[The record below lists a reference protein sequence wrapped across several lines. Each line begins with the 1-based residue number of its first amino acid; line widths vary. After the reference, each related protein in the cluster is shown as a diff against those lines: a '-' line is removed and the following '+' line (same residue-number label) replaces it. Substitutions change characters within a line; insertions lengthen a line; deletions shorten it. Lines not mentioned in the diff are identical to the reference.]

1 MRLALDSFRQ
11 LMIFTPLFQYFMSI
25 LNRQSALKPFP
36 LNSFMF
42 NPPMTNLMVVGSV
55 LVPMAALM
63 GIPTIASAQPSVVG
77 PSIPVPPDVPR
88 RSSAP
93 SPLAPPVRPSFP
105 VRQSLF
111 SELQPQI
118 LLNNQVYNLPWIQ
131 WQTEKGLRIGLP
143 DGAIR
148 QLFGVEFLSTDD
160 ATQQPIAWF
169 SDDRPTATLPV
180 KFISPDRYLDI
191 TDWAKSLGW
200 QLKPQAQQLTITA
213 PTSNLTQLIQGVPQ
227 SQTSKSQMSKMGQRS
242 KQIPLIPAGTSP
254 TLKLPENDRIVL
266 ELDRPTLF
274 QVDPQS
280 QDWTLRLNSQV
291 NPATLALFKP
301 KPSQKIAS
309 LSLQSEGTQSI
320 LKLGIP
326 LTTRPVVTTLSNPA
340 RIVIDVGV
348 ASSRTHDILW
358 QPGIKWRQQLLT
370 IGNQSFTVISF
381 EVSPKTPGLMLR
393 PMLPNPVELAGIS
406 PLIQT
411 AHQGKSVLAMNGGF
425 FNRTNQ
431 LPLGLIKIDGQVKS
445 GPILNRGV
453 VAWDQAGSFE
463 FDRYSLQE
471 TATIGQQS
479 FPLTSLNSAYVQAGI
494 ARYTATWGNSY
505 RTLSD
510 NEIVMEVVADRIT
523 TQTPVPT
530 AGTLVSIPPNGY
542 LLTFR
547 SNKTAAAT
555 VTLGAAVSV
564 AMVQSNPRITALP
577 YAIGGGPLL
586 IKDRQVVL
594 DAAAEKFS
602 PAFIAERAARSAI
615 GRTNTG
621 NLLIVAVHPAIG
633 RGGATLL
640 DMAQIM
646 QQLGAIDALNFD
658 GGSSTTL
665 YLGGAGGQILDRPAR
680 SSARVHNAIG
690 IFKE

>member
-1 MRLALDSFRQ
+1 
-11 LMIFTPLFQYFMSI
+11 MSI
-25 LNRQSALKPFP
+25 PA
-36 LNSFMF
+36 
-42 NPPMTNLMVVGSV
+42 
-55 LVPMAALM
+55 
-63 GIPTIASAQPSVVG
+63 IASAQ
-77 PSIPVPPDVPR
+77 
-88 RSSAP
+88 SSAV
-93 SPLAPPVRPSFP
+93 SPAIP
-105 VRQSLF
+105 VRQNLF
-111 SELQPQI
+111 SELQPKI
-118 LLNNQVYNLPWIQ
+118 LLNNQVHNLPWIQ

-148 QLFGVEFLSTDD
+148 QLFGVDFLSTDD

-180 KFISPDRYLDI
+180 KFVSPDRYLDI

-200 QLKPQAQQLTITA
+200 QLNLQAQQLTITA
-213 PTSNLTQLIQGVPQ
+213 PASNLTQLVQGVPQ
-227 SQTSKSQMSKMGQRS
+227 SQMSKMGQVGKPVS
-242 KQIPLIPAGTSP
+242 LIPVRTSSP
-254 TLKLPENDRIVL
+254 IELPKTDRIVL

-326 LTTRPVVTTLSNPA
+326 LTTRPVVTTLSNPT

-370 IGNQSFTVISF
+370 IGNQPFTVISF
-381 EVSPKTPGLMLR
+381 DISPKTPGLMLR

-406 PLIQT
+406 PLITT
-411 AHQGKSVLAMNGGF
+411 AQQGKSVLAMNGGF
-425 FNRTNQ
+425 FNRINQ

-453 VAWDQAGSFE
+453 VAWDQAGTFE

-471 TATIGQQS
+471 TATIGQKS
-479 FPLTSLNSAYVQAGI
+479 FPLTHLNSAYIQAGI
-494 ARYTATWGNSY
+494 ARYTTAWGSSY
-505 RTLSD
+505 STLSD

-530 AGTLVSIPPNGY
+530 AGTPISIPSNGY

-555 VTLGAAVSV
+555 VTHGATVSL
-564 AMVQSNPRITALP
+564 AMVPSNPRITAFP

-586 IKDRQVVL
+586 LKDRQVVL

-621 NLLIVAVHPAIG
+621 NLLMVTVHPAIG

-658 GGSSTTL
+658 GGSSTTI
-665 YLGGAGGQILDRPAR
+665 YLGGTGGQILDRPAR

-690 IFKE
+690 IFKND

>member
-1 MRLALDSFRQ
+1 MQFPLSSLWQ
-11 LMIFTPLFQYFMSI
+11 LMLFVASFQCFTSI
-25 LNRQSALKPFP
+25 LGSQSIIKQLTTKPLV
-36 LNSFMF
+36 LNLSMA
-42 NPPMTNLMVVGSV
+42 NLMVVASA
-55 LVPMAALM
+55 LVPMGVL
-63 GIPTIASAQPSVVG
+63 GTPTIASAKPSILPSVAS
-77 PSIPVPPDVPR
+77 PSIRIGSSVPIRLPLPAR
-88 RSSAP
+88 QNLSSG
-93 SPLAPPVRPSFP
+93 L
-105 VRQSLF
+105 QS
-111 SELQPQI
+111 QI
-118 LLNNQVYNLPWIQ
+118 LINNQIYSLPWIQ
-131 WQTEKGLRIGLP
+131 WQTEKGLRIGVP
-143 DGAIR
+143 DEAMR
-148 QLFGVEFLSTDD
+148 QIFGVDFLSTDN

-169 SDDRPTATLPV
+169 SNDRPTATLPV
-180 KFISPDRYLDI
+180 KFVSPDRYLDI

-200 QLKPQAQQLTITA
+200 QLIPQAQQLTITA
-213 PTSNLTQLIQGVPQ
+213 PASNLTQLIQAAPQ
-227 SQTSKSQMSKMGQRS
+227 SQMNPMSQVGK
-242 KQIPLIPAGTSP
+242 ITPFTSP
-254 TLKLPENDRIVL
+254 GTFPTLEVSGSDRIVL
-266 ELDRPTLF
+266 TLDRPTLF
-274 QVDPQS
+274 QVDPQN
-280 QDWTLRLNSQV
+280 QDWTLRLNSQI
-291 NPATLALFKP
+291 NPATFPLFKP

-320 LKLGIP
+320 LKLGMP
-326 LTTRPVVTTLSNPA
+326 LTTRPVVSTLSDPP
-340 RIVIDVGV
+340 RIVVDIGPI
-348 ASSRTHDILW
+348 SPRTHNILW
-358 QPGIKWRQQLLT
+358 QPGIEWRQQLLT
-370 IGNQSFTVISF
+370 IGNQPFTVISF
-381 EVSPKTPGLMLR
+381 EITPKTSGLTLR

-411 AHQGKSVLAMNGGF
+411 AQQGKSVLAMNGGF

-453 VAWDQAGSFE
+453 VAWDQAGTFE

-494 ARYTATWGNSY
+494 ARYTPAWGNSY

-510 NEIVMEVVADRIT
+510 NEIIMEVVADRIT

-530 AGTLVSIPPNGY
+530 AGTLVSIPSNGY

-564 AMVQSNPRITALP
+564 AMVPSNPRITALP

-640 DMAQIM
+640 EMAQIM

-665 YLGGAGGQILDRPAR
+665 YLGGTGGQILDRPAR

-690 IFKE
+690 VFKE

>member
-1 MRLALDSFRQ
+1 MQ
-11 LMIFTPLFQYFMSI
+11 L
-25 LNRQSALKPFP
+25 P
-36 LNSFMF
+36 LNSFWQLMLFVGSFQCFTSILGSQSTLKPLIF
-42 NPPMTNLMVVGSV
+42 NPSMANLMVTKSI
-55 LVPMAALM
+55 LVPMGVL
-63 GIPTIASAQPSVVG
+63 INFPTIASAQLPDISPPIG
-77 PSIPVPPDVPR
+77 PSRI
-88 RSSAP
+88 RSAVP
-93 SPLAPPVRPSFP
+93 SPIPRPLSI
-105 VRQSLF
+105 RQSL
-111 SELQPQI
+111 SLESKPQI
-118 LLNNQVYNLPWIQ
+118 LINNQTYNLPWIQ
-131 WQTEKGLRIGLP
+131 WQTEKGLRIGVP
-143 DGAIR
+143 DGAMR
-148 QLFGVEFLSTDD
+148 QVFGVDFLSTND
-160 ATQQPIAWF
+160 ATQQPIGWF
-169 SDDRPTATLPV
+169 SDDLPTAVLPV

-200 QLKPQAQQLTITA
+200 QLKPQAQQLIITT
-213 PTSNLTQLIQGVPQ
+213 PTSNLTQLIQVVPQ
-227 SQTSKSQMSKMGQRS
+227 SQMNKNQ
-242 KQIPLIPAGTSP
+242 
-254 TLKLPENDRIVL
+254 TLELPRTDRIVL
-266 ELDRPTLF
+266 GLDQPTLF

-280 QDWTLRLNSQV
+280 QDWTLRLNSQI

-309 LSLQSEGTQSI
+309 LSLQSEGTQSV

-326 LTTRPVVTTLSNPA
+326 LTTRPVVTTLSNPP
-340 RIVIDVGV
+340 RIVIDVGI
-348 ASSRTHDILW
+348 ASPRTQSILW
-358 QPGIKWRQQLLT
+358 QPGIKWQQQLLT

-381 EVSPKTPGLMLR
+381 EISPKTPGLTLR

-411 AHQGKSVLAMNGGF
+411 AQQGKSVLAMNGGF
-425 FNRTNQ
+425 FNRINQ

-453 VAWDQAGSFE
+453 MAWDRAGSFE

-479 FPLTSLNSAYVQAGI
+479 FLLTHLNSAYVQAGI
-494 ARYTATWGNSY
+494 ARYTNTWGNSY
-505 RTLSD
+505 STLSD

-523 TQTPVPT
+523 TQTSAPT
-530 AGTLVSIPPNGY
+530 AGTRISIPPNGY

-555 VTLGAAVSV
+555 VTLGATVSLT
-564 AMVQSNPRITALP
+564 MVPSNPRIAAFP
-577 YAIGGGPLL
+577 YALGGGPLL
-586 IKDRQVVL
+586 IKDRQIVL

-602 PAFIAERAARSAI
+602 PAFIRERAARSAV
-615 GRTNTG
+615 GWTDTG
-621 NLLIVAVHPAIG
+621 NLLMVTVHPAIG

-665 YLGGAGGQILDRPAR
+665 HLGGLGGQILDRPSR

>member
-1 MRLALDSFRQ
+1 
-11 LMIFTPLFQYFMSI
+11 
-25 LNRQSALKPFP
+25 
-36 LNSFMF
+36 
-42 NPPMTNLMVVGSV
+42 MVVGSV
-55 LVPMAALM
+55 LVPMGILM
-63 GIPTIASAQPSVVG
+63 GIPTIASAQPSATVQ
-77 PSIPVPPDVPR
+77 PSVI
-88 RSSAP
+88 
-93 SPLAPPVRPSFP
+93 RPIIP
-105 VRQSLF
+105 VRQNLF
-111 SELQPQI
+111 SEAQPQI

-131 WQTEKGLRIGLP
+131 WQTEKGLRIGIP

-148 QLFGVEFLSTDD
+148 QLFGVDFLSTDD

-180 KFISPDRYLDI
+180 KFVSPDRYLDI

-200 QLKPQAQQLTITA
+200 QLTPQAQQLTITA
-213 PTSNLTQLIQGVPQ
+213 PASNLTQLIQVVPP
-227 SQTSKSQMSKMGQRS
+227 SQMSKMSTG
-242 KQIPLIPAGTSP
+242 KQIPLIPAATSP
-254 TLKLPENDRIVL
+254 KPELPTTDRIVL

-291 NPATLALFKP
+291 NPATLDLFKP
-301 KPSQKIAS
+301 KPSQKMAS
-309 LSLQSEGTQSI
+309 LSLQSEGTQST

-326 LTTRPVVTTLSNPA
+326 LTTRPVVTTLSNPP
-340 RIVIDVGV
+340 RIVIDVGI
-348 ASSRTHDILW
+348 ASSRTQDILW
-358 QPGIKWRQQLLT
+358 QPGIRWHQQLLT
-370 IGNQSFTVISF
+370 IGNQPFTVISF
-381 EVSPKTPGLMLR
+381 EISPKTPGLMLR

-411 AHQGKSVLAMNGGF
+411 AQQGKSVLAMNGGF

-431 LPLGLIKIDGQVKS
+431 LPLGFIKIDGQVKS

-453 VAWDQAGSFE
+453 VAWDQAGTFE

-494 ARYTATWGNSY
+494 ARYTPAWGTSY

-530 AGTLVSIPPNGY
+530 AGTLVSIPSNGY

-602 PAFIAERAARSAI
+602 PAFVAERAARSAI

-640 DMAQIM
+640 EMAQIM

-665 YLGGAGGQILDRPAR
+665 YLGGTGGQILDRPAR
-680 SSARVHNAIG
+680 SSARVHDAIG
-690 IFKE
+690 VFKE

>member
-1 MRLALDSFRQ
+1 MRL
-11 LMIFTPLFQYFMSI
+11 
-25 LNRQSALKPFP
+25 P
-36 LNSFMF
+36 LNSFWQLMLVVGSFQCFTSILGSQSTLKPLMF
-42 NPPMTNLMVVGSV
+42 NPSMANLMVIGSV
-55 LVPMAALM
+55 LVPMGVLM
-63 GIPTIASAQPSVVG
+63 SIPAIASAKPSLVR
-77 PSIPVPPDVPR
+77 PSIPVFPAVPS

-93 SPLAPPVRPSFP
+93 IPIAPPVRPSLP
-105 VRQSLF
+105 IRQNLS
-111 SELQPQI
+111 SGLQPQI
-118 LLNNQVYNLPWIQ
+118 LLNNQVHNLPWIQ
-131 WQTEKGLRIGLP
+131 WQTEKGLRIGVP
-143 DGAIR
+143 DGTIR
-148 QLFGVEFLSTDD
+148 QLFGVDFLSTDD

-169 SDDRPTATLPV
+169 SDDRSTALLPV
-180 KFISPDRYLDI
+180 KFVSPDRYLDI

-200 QLKPQAQQLTITA
+200 QLKPQAQQLTITT
-213 PTSNLTQLIQGVPQ
+213 PTSNLTQLIQVVPEI
-227 SQTSKSQMSKMGQRS
+227 QRG
-242 KQIPLIPAGTSP
+242 KQKQVPLIPTEISPVLELPGT
-254 TLKLPENDRIVL
+254 DRIVL

-274 QVDPQS
+274 QVDPRS

-309 LSLQSEGTQSI
+309 LSFQSEGTQSI

-326 LTTRPVVTTLSNPA
+326 LTTRPVVTTLSNPP

-348 ASSRTHDILW
+348 ASPRTQSILW
-358 QPGIKWRQQLLT
+358 QPGMKWQQQLLT

-381 EVSPKTPGLMLR
+381 EISPKSPGLMLR
-393 PMLPNPVELAGIS
+393 PILPNSVELAGIS
-406 PLIQT
+406 PLIKT
-411 AHQGKSVLAMNGGF
+411 AQQSKSVLAMNGGF
-425 FNRTNQ
+425 FNRINQ
-431 LPLGLIKIDGQVKS
+431 LPLGLIQMDGQVKS

-453 VAWDQAGSFE
+453 MAWDRAGTFE

-471 TATIGQQS
+471 TATIGKQS
-479 FPLTSLNSAYVQAGI
+479 FPLTHLNSAYIQAGI
-494 ARYTATWGNSY
+494 ARYTPAWGNSY
-505 RTLSD
+505 STLSD

-530 AGTLVSIPPNGY
+530 AGTSISIPPNGY

-555 VTLGAAVSV
+555 VAPRSTVSLAIV
-564 AMVQSNPRITALP
+564 PSNPRIAAFP
-577 YAIGGGPLL
+577 YALGGGPLL

-602 PAFIAERAARSAI
+602 PAFIRERAARSAV

-621 NLLIVAVHPAIG
+621 NLLMVVVHPAIG

-665 YLGGAGGQILDRPAR
+665 HLGGLGGQILDRPSR

>member
-1 MRLALDSFRQ
+1 
-11 LMIFTPLFQYFMSI
+11 
-25 LNRQSALKPFP
+25 
-36 LNSFMF
+36 
-42 NPPMTNLMVVGSV
+42 MVVGSV
-55 LVPMAALM
+55 LVPMGVLI
-63 GIPTIASAQPSVVG
+63 GIPTIASTQPS
-77 PSIPVPPDVPR
+77 PPIPI
-88 RSSAP
+88 A
-93 SPLAPPVRPSFP
+93 SPIRPYLP
-105 VRQSLF
+105 VRQNLF

-148 QLFGVEFLSTDD
+148 QLFGVDFLSTDD

-169 SDDRPTATLPV
+169 SDNRPTSILPV
-180 KFISPDRYLDI
+180 KFVSPDRYLDI

-200 QLKPQAQQLTITA
+200 QLTPQAQQLTITA
-213 PTSNLTQLIQGVPQ
+213 PTSNLTQLIQVVPQ
-227 SQTSKSQMSKMGQRS
+227 SQMSKMGQTS
-242 KQIPLIPAGTSP
+242 KQVPLIPAATSP
-254 TLKLPENDRIVL
+254 TLALPTTDRIVL

-280 QDWTLRLNSQV
+280 QDWTLSLNSQV

-309 LSLQSEGTQSI
+309 LSLQSKGTQST

-348 ASSRTHDILW
+348 ALSRTQDILW

-370 IGNQSFTVISF
+370 IGNQPFTVISF
-381 EVSPKTPGLMLR
+381 EISPKTPGLMLR

-411 AHQGKSVLAMNGGF
+411 AQQGKSVLAMNGGF

-431 LPLGLIKIDGQVKS
+431 LPLGFIKIDGQVKS

-453 VAWDQAGSFE
+453 VAWDQSGTFE

-494 ARYTATWGNSY
+494 ARYTPAWGNSY

-510 NEIVMEVVADRIT
+510 NEIIMEVVGDRIT

-530 AGTLVSIPPNGY
+530 AGTLISIPPNGY

-547 SNKTAAAT
+547 SNKTTAAT

-564 AMVQSNPRITALP
+564 VMVQSNPRITALP

-602 PAFIAERAARSAI
+602 PAFVAERAARSVI

-665 YLGGAGGQILDRPAR
+665 YLGGTGGQILDRPAR
-680 SSARVHNAIG
+680 SSARVHDAIG
-690 IFKE
+690 VFKE

>member
-1 MRLALDSFRQ
+1 
-11 LMIFTPLFQYFMSI
+11 
-25 LNRQSALKPFP
+25 
-36 LNSFMF
+36 
-42 NPPMTNLMVVGSV
+42 MVIESV
-55 LVPMAALM
+55 LVPMGVLM
-63 GIPTIASAQPSVVG
+63 SFPTIASANSSLVR
-77 PSIPVPPDVPR
+77 PSIPVSPAVPS
-88 RSSAP
+88 RSSASIP
-93 SPLAPPVRPSFP
+93 IAPPVRPSLP
-105 VRQSLF
+105 IRQNLSLG
-111 SELQPQI
+111 LQPQI
-118 LLNNQVYNLPWIQ
+118 LINNQIHNLQWIQ
-131 WQTEKGLRIGLP
+131 WQTEKGLRIGVP
-143 DGAIR
+143 DGAMR
-148 QLFGVEFLSTDD
+148 QIFGVDFLSTDD

-169 SDDRPTATLPV
+169 SNDRPTATLPV
-180 KFISPDRYLDI
+180 KFVSPDRYLDI

-200 QLKPQAQQLTITA
+200 QLTPQAQQLTITT
-213 PTSNLTQLIQGVPQ
+213 PTSNLTQLIQGIPQ
-227 SQTSKSQMSKMGQRS
+227 SQTSKQ
-242 KQIPLIPAGTSP
+242 KQVPVIPAGTSP
-254 TLKLPENDRIVL
+254 TLELPKTDRIVL

-274 QVDPQS
+274 QVDPGS
-280 QDWTLRLNSQV
+280 QDWTLRLNGQV

-309 LSLQSEGTQSI
+309 LSLQSEGTQSV

-326 LTTRPVVTTLSNPA
+326 LVTRPVVTTLSNPP

-348 ASSRTHDILW
+348 ASPRSQDILW

-381 EVSPKTPGLMLR
+381 EISPKTPGLMLR

-411 AHQGKSVLAMNGGF
+411 AQQGKSILAMNGGF
-425 FNRTNQ
+425 FNRINQ

-453 VAWDQAGSFE
+453 MAWDQSGAFE

-471 TATIGQQS
+471 TATIGQKT
-479 FPLTSLNSAYVQAGI
+479 FPLTHLNSAYVQAGI
-494 ARYTATWGNSY
+494 ARYTAAWGSRY
-505 RTLSD
+505 STLSD

-530 AGTLVSIPPNGY
+530 AGTPISIPPNGY

-547 SNKTAAAT
+547 SNKTAATT
-555 VTLGAAVSV
+555 VTLGATVSL
-564 AMVQSNPRITALP
+564 AMVPSNPRITAFP
-577 YAIGGGPLL
+577 YALGGGPLL

-602 PAFIAERAARSAI
+602 PAFIRERAARSAV

-621 NLLIVAVHPAIG
+621 NLLMVTVHPAIG

-640 DMAQIM
+640 EMAQIM

-665 YLGGAGGQILDRPAR
+665 YLGGTGGQILDRPSR

>member
-1 MRLALDSFRQ
+1 
-11 LMIFTPLFQYFMSI
+11 
-25 LNRQSALKPFP
+25 
-36 LNSFMF
+36 
-42 NPPMTNLMVVGSV
+42 MTNLMVVGSV
-55 LVPMAALM
+55 LVPMGVLM
-63 GIPTIASAQPSVVG
+63 GLPTIAAVPRSVAG
-77 PSIPVPPDVPR
+77 PRIPVPPEIPR
-88 RSSAP
+88 RFSAP
-93 SPLAPPVRPSFP
+93 IPLAPPVRPSFP
-105 VRQSLF
+105 VRQNLF

-118 LLNNQVYNLPWIQ
+118 LLNNKVYNLPWIQ
-131 WQTEKGLRIGLP
+131 WQTEKGSRIGLP

-169 SDDRPTATLPV
+169 SDDRPTATLPI

-227 SQTSKSQMSKMGQRS
+227 SQMSKSQMSKMG
-242 KQIPLIPAGTSP
+242 KQVPSISAGTSP
-254 TLKLPENDRIVL
+254 TLKLPGNDRIVL

-291 NPATLALFKP
+291 NPSTLARFKP
-301 KPSQKIAS
+301 QPSQKIAS
-309 LSLQSEGTQSI
+309 LSLQSEGTQSV

-348 ASSRTHDILW
+348 ASSRTHNILW

-370 IGNQSFTVISF
+370 SGNQSFTVISF

-411 AHQGKSVLAMNGGF
+411 AQQGKSVLALNGGF
-425 FNRTNQ
+425 FNRINQ

-494 ARYTATWGNSY
+494 ARYTPSWGNSY

-523 TQTPVPT
+523 TQTPVPA
-530 AGTLVSIPPNGY
+530 AGTLISIPPKGY

-555 VTLGAAVSV
+555 VTLDATVSV
-564 AMVQSNPRITALP
+564 ARVESNSRITAFP

-621 NLLIVAVHPAIG
+621 NLLIVTLHPTIG

-665 YLGGAGGQILDRPAR
+665 YLGGTGGQILDRPGR

-690 IFKE
+690 IFKQ

>member
-1 MRLALDSFRQ
+1 MA
-11 LMIFTPLFQYFMSI
+11 
-25 LNRQSALKPFP
+25 
-36 LNSFMF
+36 
-42 NPPMTNLMVVGSV
+42 NPMGIESV
-55 LVPMAALM
+55 LAPMGVLM
-63 GIPTIASAQPSVVG
+63 GIPTIASTEPPVISPSV
-77 PSIPVPPDVPR
+77 PINSFAEAI
-88 RSSAP
+88 
-93 SPLAPPVRPSFP
+93 PVRPSFP
-105 VRQSLF
+105 IRQNLS
-111 SELQPQI
+111 SGLQPQI
-118 LLNNQVYNLPWIQ
+118 LINSQIHSLPWIQ
-131 WQTEKGLRIGLP
+131 WQTEKGLRIGIP
-143 DGAIR
+143 DGAMR
-148 QLFGVEFLSTDD
+148 QIFGVDFLSTND

-169 SDDRPTATLPV
+169 SDDRPTAVLPV
-180 KFISPDRYLDI
+180 RFVSPDRYLDI

-200 QLKPQAQQLTITA
+200 QLKPQAQQLTITT

-227 SQTSKSQMSKMGQRS
+227 SQMNKSQMSKMG
-242 KQIPLIPAGTSP
+242 KQVPLIPAGTSP
-254 TLKLPENDRIVL
+254 TLDLPRTDRIIL

-280 QDWTLRLNSQV
+280 QDWTLRLNGQV

-309 LSLQSEGTQSI
+309 LSLQSNGTQSV

-326 LTTRPVVTTLSNPA
+326 LVTRPVVTTLSNPP

-348 ASSRTHDILW
+348 ASPRTEKILW
-358 QPGIKWRQQLLT
+358 QPGINWQQQLLT
-370 IGNQSFTVISF
+370 IGNQAFTVISF

-393 PMLPNPVELAGIS
+393 PILPNSVELAGIS

-411 AHQGKSVLAMNGGF
+411 AQQAKSVLAINGGF
-425 FNRTNQ
+425 FNRINQ
-431 LPLGLIKIDGQVKS
+431 LPLGLIQVDSQVKS

-453 VAWDQAGSFE
+453 MAWDRAGTFE

-479 FPLTSLNSAYVQAGI
+479 FPLTHLNSAYIQAGI
-494 ARYTATWGNSY
+494 ARYTSAWGNSY
-505 RTLSD
+505 STLSD

-523 TQTPVPT
+523 TRTPVPT
-530 AGTLVSIPPNGY
+530 AGTRIAIPPAGY

-555 VTLGAAVSV
+555 VTPGATVSLT
-564 AMVQSNPRITALP
+564 MVPSNPRIAAFP
-577 YAIGGGPLL
+577 YALGGGPLL

-602 PAFIAERAARSAI
+602 PAFIRERAARSAV

-621 NLLIVAVHPAIG
+621 NLLMVTVHPAIG

-640 DMAQIM
+640 EMAQIM

-665 YLGGAGGQILDRPAR
+665 YLGGAGGQILDRPSR

>member
-1 MRLALDSFRQ
+1 MLFVGSFQ
-11 LMIFTPLFQYFMSI
+11 CFTSI
-25 LNRQSALKPFP
+25 LSSQSTLKP
-36 LNSFMF
+36 LIF
-42 NPPMTNLMVVGSV
+42 NPSMANSMVIESV
-55 LVPMAALM
+55 LVPMGVLM
-63 GIPTIASAQPSVVG
+63 SFPTIASANSSLVR
-77 PSIPVPPDVPR
+77 PSIPVSPAVPS
-88 RSSAP
+88 RSSASIP
-93 SPLAPPVRPSFP
+93 IAPPVRPSLP
-105 VRQSLF
+105 IRQNLSLG
-111 SELQPQI
+111 LQPQI
-118 LLNNQVYNLPWIQ
+118 LINNQIHNLQWIQ
-131 WQTEKGLRIGLP
+131 WQTEKGLRIGVP
-143 DGAIR
+143 DGAMR
-148 QLFGVEFLSTDD
+148 QIFGVDFLSTDD

-169 SDDRPTATLPV
+169 SNDRPTATLPV
-180 KFISPDRYLDI
+180 KFVSPDRYLDI

-200 QLKPQAQQLTITA
+200 QLTPQAQQLTITT
-213 PTSNLTQLIQGVPQ
+213 PTSNLTQLIQGIPQ
-227 SQTSKSQMSKMGQRS
+227 SQTSKQ
-242 KQIPLIPAGTSP
+242 KQVPVIPAGTSP
-254 TLKLPENDRIVL
+254 TLELPKTDRIVL

-274 QVDPQS
+274 QVDPGS
-280 QDWTLRLNSQV
+280 QDWTLRLNGQV

-309 LSLQSEGTQSI
+309 LSLQSEGTQSV

-326 LTTRPVVTTLSNPA
+326 LVTRPVVTTLSNPP

-348 ASSRTHDILW
+348 ASPRSQDILW

-381 EVSPKTPGLMLR
+381 EISPKTPGLMLR

-411 AHQGKSVLAMNGGF
+411 AQQGKSILAMNGGF
-425 FNRTNQ
+425 FNRINQ

-453 VAWDQAGSFE
+453 MAWDQSGAFE

-471 TATIGQQS
+471 TATIGQKT
-479 FPLTSLNSAYVQAGI
+479 FPLTHLNSAYVQAGI
-494 ARYTATWGNSY
+494 ARYTAAWGSRY
-505 RTLSD
+505 STLSD

-530 AGTLVSIPPNGY
+530 AGTPISIPPNGY

-547 SNKTAAAT
+547 SNKTAATT
-555 VTLGAAVSV
+555 VTLGATVSL
-564 AMVQSNPRITALP
+564 AMVPSNPRITAFP
-577 YAIGGGPLL
+577 YALGGGPLL

-602 PAFIAERAARSAI
+602 PAFIRERAARSAV

-621 NLLIVAVHPAIG
+621 NLLMVTVHPAIG

-640 DMAQIM
+640 EMAQIM

-665 YLGGAGGQILDRPAR
+665 YLGGTGGQILDRPSR

>member
-1 MRLALDSFRQ
+1 MA
-11 LMIFTPLFQYFMSI
+11 
-25 LNRQSALKPFP
+25 
-36 LNSFMF
+36 
-42 NPPMTNLMVVGSV
+42 NLMVIRSV
-55 LVPMAALM
+55 LVPMGVLM
-63 GIPTIASAQPSVVG
+63 SFPTIASVDPSLAPLSVPVSPSVPIGSVPR
-77 PSIPVPPDVPR
+77 PSIPVR
-88 RSSAP
+88 
-93 SPLAPPVRPSFP
+93 LSFP
-105 VRQSLF
+105 IRQNLS
-111 SELQPQI
+111 SVLQPQI
-118 LLNNQVYNLPWIQ
+118 LLNNQIHNLPWIQ
-131 WQTEKGLRIGLP
+131 WQTEKGLRIGVA
-143 DGAIR
+143 DGAMR
-148 QLFGVEFLSTDD
+148 QIFGVDFLSTND

-169 SDDRPTATLPV
+169 SDDRPTAVLPV

-200 QLKPQAQQLTITA
+200 QLKPEAQQLTITT
-213 PTSNLTQLIQGVPQ
+213 PTSTLTQLFQG
-227 SQTSKSQMSKMGQRS
+227 SQSQMSKMGQMG
-242 KQIPLIPAGTSP
+242 KQVPLIPSGTSP
-254 TLKLPENDRIVL
+254 ALELPGTDRIVL
-266 ELDRPTLF
+266 ELDQPTLF
-274 QVDPQS
+274 QVDPRS
-280 QDWTLRLNSQV
+280 QDWTLRLNSQI

-309 LSLQSEGTQSI
+309 LSLQTEGTQSV

-326 LTTRPVVTTLSNPA
+326 LTTRPVVTTLLNPP
-340 RIVIDVGV
+340 RIVIDVGI
-348 ASSRTHDILW
+348 ASPRTQSILW
-358 QPGIKWRQQLLT
+358 QPGIKWQQQLLT

-381 EVSPKTPGLMLR
+381 EISPKTPGLMLR
-393 PMLPNPVELAGIS
+393 PILPNSVELAGIS

-411 AHQGKSVLAMNGGF
+411 AQQAKSVLAMNGGF
-425 FNRTNQ
+425 FNRINQ
-431 LPLGLIKIDGQVKS
+431 LPLGLIKVDGQVKS

-453 VAWDQAGSFE
+453 MAWDQAGAFE

-471 TATIGQQS
+471 TVIIGSQS

-494 ARYTATWGNSY
+494 ARYTSAWGNSY
-505 RTLSD
+505 STLSD
-510 NEIVMEVVADRIT
+510 NEIVMEIVADRIT

-530 AGTLVSIPPNGY
+530 SGTPISIPPNGY

-547 SNKTAAAT
+547 SNKTAATT
-555 VTLGAAVSV
+555 VTLGATVSLAVVS
-564 AMVQSNPRITALP
+564 SNPRIAAFP
-577 YAIGGGPLL
+577 YALGGGPLL

-602 PAFIAERAARSAI
+602 PAFIRERAARSAV

-621 NLLIVAVHPAIG
+621 NLLLVTVHPAIG

-665 YLGGAGGQILDRPAR
+665 YLGGTGGQILDRPSR

>member
-1 MRLALDSFRQ
+1 M
-11 LMIFTPLFQYFMSI
+11 
-25 LNRQSALKPFP
+25 
-36 LNSFMF
+36 
-42 NPPMTNLMVVGSV
+42 G
-55 LVPMAALM
+55 ALM
-63 GIPTIASAQPSVVG
+63 SFPTIASTDPFFAPPSVPVS
-77 PSIPVPPDVPR
+77 PSVPSGSFTKPPI
-88 RSSAP
+88 
-93 SPLAPPVRPSFP
+93 PVRPSFP
-105 VRQSLF
+105 IRQNLS

-118 LLNNQVYNLPWIQ
+118 LINNQIHNLPWIQ
-131 WQTEKGLRIGLP
+131 WQTEKGLRIGVA
-143 DGAIR
+143 DGAMR
-148 QLFGVEFLSTDD
+148 QIFGVDFLSTND

-169 SDDRPTATLPV
+169 SNDRPTAVLPV

-200 QLKPQAQQLTITA
+200 QLQPEAQKLTITA
-213 PTSNLTQLIQGVPQ
+213 PTTNLTQLIQVVPQ
-227 SQTSKSQMSKMGQRS
+227 SQMNPMSQVGK
-242 KQIPLIPAGTSP
+242 ITPFTSP
-254 TLKLPENDRIVL
+254 GTIPTLGIPGSDRIVL
-266 ELDRPTLF
+266 TLDQPTLF

-280 QDWTLRLNSQV
+280 QDWTLRLNSQI

-309 LSLQSEGTQSI
+309 LSLQSEGTQSV

-326 LTTRPVVTTLSNPA
+326 LTTRPVVTTLSNPP

-348 ASSRTHDILW
+348 ASPRTQSILW
-358 QPGIKWRQQLLT
+358 QPGIKWQQQLIT
-370 IGNQSFTVISF
+370 IGSQSFTVISF
-381 EVSPKTPGLMLR
+381 EISPKTPGLMLR
-393 PMLPNPVELAGIS
+393 PILPNAVELAGIV

-411 AHQGKSVLAMNGGF
+411 AQQAKSVVAMNGGF
-425 FNRTNQ
+425 FNRINQ
-431 LPLGLIKIDGQVKS
+431 LPLGLIQIDSQVKS

-453 VAWDQAGSFE
+453 MAWDRAGTFE

-471 TATIGQQS
+471 TATIGSQS
-479 FPLTSLNSAYVQAGI
+479 FPLTHLNSAYVQAGI
-494 ARYTATWGNSY
+494 ARYTNAWGNSY
-505 RTLSD
+505 STLSD
-510 NEIVMEVVADRIT
+510 NEIVMEVIADRIT
-523 TQTPVPT
+523 TQTPVST
-530 AGTLVSIPPNGY
+530 AGTRISIPPNGY

-555 VTLGAAVSV
+555 VTLGTTVSL
-564 AMVQSNPRITALP
+564 AMVPSNPRIAAFP
-577 YAIGGGPLL
+577 YALGGGPLL

-602 PAFIAERAARSAI
+602 PAFIRERAARSAV

-621 NLLIVAVHPAIG
+621 NLLMVTVHPAIG

-665 YLGGAGGQILDRPAR
+665 HLGGLGGQILDRPSR

>member
-1 MRLALDSFRQ
+1 MQ
-11 LMIFTPLFQYFMSI
+11 L
-25 LNRQSALKPFP
+25 P
-36 LNSFMF
+36 LNSFWQLMLFVGSFQCFTSILDSQSTLKSLIF
-42 NPPMTNLMVVGSV
+42 NPSMATPMVTKSI
-55 LVPMAALM
+55 LVPMGVLM
-63 GIPTIASAQPSVVG
+63 SVPTIASADPSLAPLSLPLSPSV
-77 PSIPVPPDVPR
+77 PSGSFTRPPIPV
-88 RSSAP
+88 RSS
-93 SPLAPPVRPSFP
+93 FP
-105 VRQSLF
+105 IRQNLSL
-111 SELQPQI
+111 ELQPQI
-118 LLNNQVYNLPWIQ
+118 LINNQIHNLPWIQ
-131 WQTEKGLRIGLP
+131 WQTEKGLRIGVAE
-143 DGAIR
+143 GAMR
-148 QLFGVEFLSTDD
+148 QIFGVDFLSTND

-169 SDDRPTATLPV
+169 SDDRSTALLPV
-180 KFISPDRYLDI
+180 KFVSPDRYLDI
-191 TDWAKSLGW
+191 TDWANSLGW
-200 QLKPQAQQLTITA
+200 QLKPQAQQLTITTPA
-213 PTSNLTQLIQGVPQ
+213 STLTQLFQGPQ
-227 SQTSKSQMSKMGQRS
+227 SQMSKMG
-242 KQIPLIPAGTSP
+242 KQVPLIPSGASPALELPGT
-254 TLKLPENDRIVL
+254 DRIVL

-280 QDWTLRLNSQV
+280 QDWTLRLNSQI
-291 NPATLALFKP
+291 NPATLARFKP

-309 LSLQSEGTQSI
+309 LSLQAEGTQSV

-326 LTTRPVVTTLSNPA
+326 LTTRPVVTTLSNPP
-340 RIVIDVGV
+340 RIVIEVGI
-348 ASSRTHDILW
+348 ASPRTQNILW
-358 QPGIKWRQQLLT
+358 QPGIKWQQQLLT

-381 EVSPKTPGLMLR
+381 EVSPKTPGLTLR
-393 PMLPNPVELAGIS
+393 PMLPNSVELAGIS

-411 AHQGKSVLAMNGGF
+411 AQQGKSVLAMNGGF
-425 FNRTNQ
+425 FNRINQ

-479 FPLTSLNSAYVQAGI
+479 FPLTHLNSAYVQAGI
-494 ARYTATWGNSY
+494 ARYTPAWGNSY

-530 AGTLVSIPPNGY
+530 AGTSISMPSNGY

-555 VTLGAAVSV
+555 VTPGATVSL
-564 AMVQSNPRITALP
+564 AMVPSNPRIAAFP
-577 YAIGGGPLL
+577 YALGGGPLL

-602 PAFIAERAARSAI
+602 PAFIRERAARSAV

-621 NLLIVAVHPAIG
+621 NLLMVTVHPAIE

-665 YLGGAGGQILDRPAR
+665 HLGGLGGQILDRPSR